1 MKLYQIIQAFILT
14 FFVSFCIS
22 SCNNDSLAT
31 NQEDKSNDYQTEY
44 SDDDDD
50 DDINDYEEI
59 SALSHS
65 IQEIKKDL
73 KDLEESTEKLSET
86 KSNLWEIFLAWVFS
100 ALSLAVAIFAL
111 VKTFQYKKQIDSQKQ
126 KIESLSKN
134 EQKNLSN
141 SITPHNGR
149 TPTIS
154 QTYRSSNDID
164 KLKGDLSKVSER
176 VNSLER
182 KIANSMTT
190 QQSQGPIITP
200 TPVVEP
206 TAPKKPE
213 KIQYFGFVVRGE
225 AGNGYFKKILETQDN
240 EARFSA
246 TVSGQTAEFEPI
258 GSLELIKSYDYMDL
272 AIEFNGVS
280 KLEATSMTLIKP
292 GVAKLHDGKWIITKK
307 AMITLRK

>member
-14 FFVSFCIS
+14 FFMSFCIS
-22 SCNNDSLAT
+22 SCSSDSLAT
-31 NQEDKSNDYQTEY
+31 NQEDKSYDYQTKQ
-44 SDDDDD
+44 DDDDVD
-50 DDINDYEEI
+50 DDIDDYEEI

-111 VKTFQYKKQIDSQKQ
+111 VKTFQYKKQADSQ
-126 KIESLSKN
+126 
-134 EQKNLSN
+134 EQRIREMQSQLNNQSN
-141 SITPHNGR
+141 TLTNNGNA
-149 TPTIS
+149 PTIS

-190 QQSQGPIITP
+190 QQSQVPIITP

-206 TAPKKPE
+206 TTPKKPE
-213 KIQYFGFVVRGE
+213 KIQYFGFAVRGE
-225 AGNGYFKKILETQDN
+225 AGNGYFKKILETLDN